1 MNLVMKDMTILYCE
15 SLDLIIALHGHKI
28 KSSGPQDVNTIF

>member
-1 MNLVMKDMTILYCE
+1 MKDMTILYCE
-15 SLDLIIALHGHKI
+15 SLDLIIAIHGH